1 MKIKE
6 FSKKYLIGFFIGLI
20 LFTVVGVSAATYF
33 PSNQTTYNNGITGM
47 KATNVQTAIDELYN
61 TCFPPTTADQVKGG
75 LEKDPYECRYFFKGA
90 NPNNYITF
98 NNETWR
104 IISAECDGTIK
115 IIKETSASNQVWDA
129 TNSNTEDDLTVSS
142 DAVFYDIE
150 FNSDGQVTKIIVSD
164 GSKYS
169 YTSTSS
175 PVKIGDIK
183 TIDSELATITCPT
196 E

>member
-1 MKIKE
+1 MKKNN
-6 FSKKYLIGFFIGLI
+6 KKGFTLVELIAVIAILSILLVMALPQVLELFNDSREGAFITQVQSIYRAAEEQYVSDQLSPN
-20 LFTVVGVSAATYF
+20 VGSTATRYCR
-33 PSNQTTYNNGITGM
+33 
-47 KATNVQTAIDELYN
+47 DE
-61 TCFPPTTADQVKGG
+61 
-75 LEKDPYECRYFFKGA
+75 
-90 NPNNYITF
+90 
-98 NNETWR
+98 
-104 IISAECDGTIK
+104 
-115 IIKETSASNQVWDA
+115 

-142 DAVFYDIE
+142 DAVYYDIE

-183 TIDSELATITCPT
+183 TIDGELATITCPA

>member
-1 MKIKE
+1 MKKNN
-6 FSKKYLIGFFIGLI
+6 KKGFTLVELIAVIAILSILLVMALPQVLELFNDSREGAFITQVQSI
-20 LFTVVGVSAATYF
+20 YRAAEEQYVSDQLLPNEGSTATRY
-33 PSNQTTYNNGITGM
+33 
-47 KATNVQTAIDELYN
+47 
-61 TCFPPTTADQVKGG
+61 
-75 LEKDPYECRYFFKGA
+75 CR
-90 NPNNYITF
+90 
-98 NNETWR
+98 
-104 IISAECDGTIK
+104 
-115 IIKETSASNQVWDA
+115 DA

-142 DAVFYDIE
+142 DAVYYDIE

-175 PVKIGDIK
+175 PVKIGDIE

>member
-1 MKIKE
+1 MKKNN
-6 FSKKYLIGFFIGLI
+6 KKGFTLVELIAVIAILSILLVMALPQVLELFNDSREGAFITQVQSI
-20 LFTVVGVSAATYF
+20 YRAAEEQYVSDQLLPNVDSTATRY
-33 PSNQTTYNNGITGM
+33 
-47 KATNVQTAIDELYN
+47 
-61 TCFPPTTADQVKGG
+61 
-75 LEKDPYECRYFFKGA
+75 CR
-90 NPNNYITF
+90 
-98 NNETWR
+98 
-104 IISAECDGTIK
+104 
-115 IIKETSASNQVWDA
+115 DA

-142 DAVFYDIE
+142 DAVYYDIE

-175 PVKIGDIK
+175 PVKIGDIE